1 MQLRLLVVLFVATT
15 ELCEAQNKL
24 HYRTLKR
31 RARRARKLSAGG
43 RCQSDM
49 DCISGSRC
57 SSCTS
62 AQCEP
67 CTSSPGRRLFG
78 APAGTMCECV
88 ASPPPDPRPPAPPPP
103 PAAPP
108 PTPPPP
114 PAAPPPL
121 TPLIKQFF
129 AAPSSTWQQ
138 AEDFCNAGGGNL
150 VSIHS
155 ADENAAAIAFMQ
167 DSANGVS
174 GPYPWMGGY
183 NSGSLSNTYWSD
195 GTPFDYNPGGWGID
209 DPKMH
214 YYTSGSWGTWCST
227 CNSGGICQRW
237 VHS

>member
-31 RARRARKLSAGG
+31 RARRALKLSAGG

-49 DCISGSRC
+49 DCISGSQC

-103 PAAPP
+103 P
-108 PTPPPP
+108 
-114 PAAPPPL
+114 PAL
-121 TPLIKQFF
+121 F
-129 AAPSSTWQQ
+129 ATTAWLLYISATWVALVHSSGFLSSLYYIDAHTH
-138 AEDFCNAGGGNL
+138 A
-150 VSIHS
+150 HRR
-155 ADENAAAIAFMQ
+155 
-167 DSANGVS
+167 
-174 GPYPWMGGY
+174 
-183 NSGSLSNTYWSD
+183 NS
-195 GTPFDYNPGGWGID
+195 
-209 DPKMH
+209 
-214 YYTSGSWGTWCST
+214 TSG
-227 CNSGGICQRW
+227 RE
-237 VHS
+237 